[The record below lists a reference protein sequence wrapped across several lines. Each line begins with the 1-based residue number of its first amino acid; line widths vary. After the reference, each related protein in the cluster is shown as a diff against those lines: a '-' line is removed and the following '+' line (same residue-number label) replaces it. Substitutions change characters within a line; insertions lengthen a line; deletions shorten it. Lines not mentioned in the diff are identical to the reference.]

1 MKDGLLIY
9 IRSCFAL
16 QSGALLFSG
25 LFTFRINLSLRT
37 YVRNLFFEYVHSF
50 CYVICEKNFY
60 TEIALKTAQFLFK
73 MKNFAF
79 FFKKR

>member
-1 MKDGLLIY
+1 MKDGPLIY

-37 YVRNLFFEYVHSF
+37 YVRNLFFEYVRSLH
-50 CYVICEKNFY
+50 YVICK
-60 TEIALKTAQFLFK
+60 KTPSILCLL
-73 MKNFAF
+73 
-79 FFKKR
+79 